1 MRGCVSIPA
10 FRFLSILVFVCD
22 HSFMLFRKC
31 TLNSSISLCHS
42 SFYVFHTFS
51 FRRNRVMNG
60 QNHAVAMYPFACTWQ
75 DFKRTVDCDGNN
87 CQLQVIC
94 QLKRPFLKYPMCPVK
109 VRAPSGKTTK
119 DTPSFSESFACRMVS
134 STFWDRTGLQ
144 KCVLHFH
151 MLFLQMVS
159 YAGFFHHPLEI
170 SSDESINKKNIE
182 GPLMIRH
189 KDIRGLPV

>member
-10 FRFLSILVFVCD
+10 FRFLPILVFVCD

-60 QNHAVAMYPFACTWQ
+60 QNHAMAMYPFACTWQ
-75 DFKRTVDCDGNN
+75 DFKRTVDCNGNN

-94 QLKRPFLKYPMCPVK
+94 QLKRPFFEISHVSGESTC
-109 VRAPSGKTTK
+109 SFGKTTK

-144 KCVLHFH
+144 NVSCTFTCFSYKWYLTQAFFIIH
-151 MLFLQMVS
+151 LKFLPMN
-159 YAGFFHHPLEI
+159 P
-170 SSDESINKKNIE
+170 
-182 GPLMIRH
+182 
-189 KDIRGLPV
+189 

>member
-10 FRFLSILVFVCD
+10 FRFLPILVFVCD

-60 QNHAVAMYPFACTWQ
+60 QNHAMAMYPFACTWQ
-75 DFKRTVDCDGNN
+75 DFKRTVDCNGNN

-94 QLKRPFLKYPMCPVK
+94 QLKRPFFEISNVSC
-109 VRAPSGKTTK
+109 TFTC
-119 DTPSFSESFACRMVS
+119 FSYKWYLTQA
-134 STFWDRTGLQ
+134 
-144 KCVLHFH
+144 
-151 MLFLQMVS
+151 
-159 YAGFFHHPLEI
+159 FFHHPLEI

-182 GPLMIRH
+182 GSLMIRH

>member
-10 FRFLSILVFVCD
+10 FRFLPILVFVCD

-60 QNHAVAMYPFACTWQ
+60 QNHAMAMYPFACTWQ
-75 DFKRTVDCDGNN
+75 DFKRTVDCNGNN

-94 QLKRPFLKYPMCPVK
+94 QLKRPFFEISHVSGESTCSFREKRLRIPRLSANLLLAEWSPVLFWDPDRSTKMCP
-109 VRAPSGKTTK
+109 ALSHAFPTK
-119 DTPSFSESFACRMVS
+119 WYLTQA
-134 STFWDRTGLQ
+134 
-144 KCVLHFH
+144 
-151 MLFLQMVS
+151 
-159 YAGFFHHPLEI
+159 FFHHPLEI
-170 SSDESINKKNIE
+170 SFQMN
-182 GPLMIRH
+182 P
-189 KDIRGLPV
+189 

>member
-10 FRFLSILVFVCD
+10 FRFLPILVFVCD

-60 QNHAVAMYPFACTWQ
+60 QNHAMAMYPFACTWQ
-75 DFKRTVDCDGNN
+75 DFKRTVDCNGNN

-94 QLKRPFLKYPMCPVK
+94 QLKRPFFEISHVSGESTC
-109 VRAPSGKTTK
+109 SFGKTTK

-134 STFWDRTGLQ
+134 STFLGPDRSTKMCPALSHAFPTNGILRR
-144 KCVLHFH
+144 
-151 MLFLQMVS
+151 LFFIIHLK
-159 YAGFFHHPLEI
+159 F
-170 SSDESINKKNIE
+170 
-182 GPLMIRH
+182 
-189 KDIRGLPV
+189 LPMNP

>member
-10 FRFLSILVFVCD
+10 FRFLPILVFVCD

-60 QNHAVAMYPFACTWQ
+60 QNHAMAMYPFACTWQ
-75 DFKRTVDCDGNN
+75 DFKRTVDCNGNN

-94 QLKRPFLKYPMCPVK
+94 QLKRPFFEISHVSGESTC
-109 VRAPSGKTTK
+109 SFGKTTK

-134 STFWDRTGLQ
+134 STFLGPDRSTKMCPALS
-144 KCVLHFH
+144 HAFPT
-151 MLFLQMVS
+151 MVS

-182 GPLMIRH
+182 GSLMIRH